1 MTQDAAIQFLDK
13 GDVKFYKEAEK
24 NDHSIKV
31 FEIDEE
37 DFLYLNWREEPPLSS
52 EEITEI
58 FRKTLYD
65 YFSLGTT
72 PQSHA
77 HPPAIPLV

>member
-1 MTQDAAIQFLDK
+1 M
-13 GDVKFYKEAEK
+13 KFYKEAEK
-24 NDHSIKV
+24 KDHSIKV

-58 FRKTLYD
+58 FRQAKTETGED
-65 YFSLGTT
+65 QTRGI
-72 PQSHA
+72 A
-77 HPPAIPLV
+77 GGCACD